1 MPKFHHNVGSRGGP
15 GGWRGEAAGVG
26 AKVRTTLAEPSR
38 WRLGEARVEGWG
50 GARTSA
56 SVRRK
61 TTVAGW
67 SRVARAPRARD
78 QCRFIA
84 VLL

>member
-50 GARTSA
+50 RGEDKRKREEEDNDCRVESGRTCSRSA
-56 SVRRK
+56 
-61 TTVAGW
+61 
-67 SRVARAPRARD
+67 
-78 QCRFIA
+78 
-84 VLL
+84 

>member
-38 WRLGEARVEGWG
+38 WRLGEARVEGWWWG
-50 GARTSA
+50 EDK
-56 SVRRK
+56 RK
-61 TTVAGW
+61 REEEDNG
-67 SRVARAPRARD
+67 SRVEWGRTCSRSA
-78 QCRFIA
+78 
-84 VLL
+84 